1 MRGKTKTGFVFKIEE
16 EALNDYELLEKM
28 VKADNGDTSLMV
40 GIISDVLGEEQK
52 ERLKDHVRNE
62 KGKVPIEKMIQEF
75 TEILKNNQD
84 GKNS

>member
-1 MRGKTKTGFVFKIEE
+1 MKGKTTTGFKFEIQEE
-16 EALNDYELLEKM
+16 VLNDYELLEKM
-28 VKADNGDTSLMV
+28 VKADDGDTSLMV
-40 GIISDVLGEEQK
+40 RIISDVLGEDQK

-62 KGKVPIEKMIQEF
+62 SGKVPIERMIQEF

>member
-1 MRGKTKTGFVFKIEE
+1 MKGKTTTGFKFEIQEE
-16 EALNDYELLEKM
+16 VLNDYELLEKM
-28 VKADNGDTSLMV
+28 VKADDGDTSLMV
-40 GIISDVLGEEQK
+40 RIISDVLGEDQK

-62 KGKVPIEKMIQEF
+62 SGKVQIERMIQEF

>member
-1 MRGKTKTGFVFKIEE
+1 MKGKTTTGFEFEIQEE
-16 EALNDYELLEKM
+16 VLNDYELLEKM
-28 VKADNGDTSLMV
+28 VKADDGDTSLMV
-40 GIISDVLGEEQK
+40 RIISDVLGEDQK

-62 KGKVPIEKMIQEF
+62 SGKVPIERMIREF

>member
-1 MRGKTKTGFVFKIEE
+1 MKGKTTTGFKFEIQEE
-16 EALNDYELLEKM
+16 VLNDYELLEKM
-28 VKADNGDTSLMV
+28 VKADDGDTSLMV
-40 GIISDVLGEEQK
+40 RIISDVLGEDQK

-62 KGKVPIEKMIQEF
+62 SEKVPIERMIQEF

>member
-1 MRGKTKTGFVFKIEE
+1 MKGKTTTGFEFEIEKE
-16 EALNDYELLEKM
+16 VLNDYELLERM
-28 VKADNGDTSLMV
+28 VKADDGDTSLMV

-52 ERLKDHVRNE
+52 ERLKEHVRNE
-62 KGKVPIEKMIQEF
+62 KGKVPIERMIQEF